1 VKNKSDTAG
10 KEGAVKKVRDF
21 LAEKVKKAPTTTG
34 IYLMKDGTDRLIY
47 VGKAKN
53 LRARVRSY
61 FGGTDTRPMIPF
73 LVPKIKDLQFIVTA
87 TEKEALILE
96 NNLIKKHRPRYN
108 VTLRDDKN
116 YFNIRIDMRE
126 DFPRFQLVRQVKR
139 DGARY
144 FGPYSSSNAV
154 KTTLHYLQQIFPLR
168 TCKDS
173 EFRSRQRPCIEFE
186 IRRCMAPCC
195 GKIGREEYKNLV
207 RESILFIEGRR
218 GRLITELGKRMKEV
232 SGRLDF
238 EEAARIRDRIHA
250 IETTLEKQTATAMS
264 FKDQDIFGV
273 YSDDHRV
280 QVSMLHVRQGK
291 IIGQRNL
298 APFKIRMGMTE
309 FLSSILKQYYSMDV
323 SIPQEIIIPRQIE
336 DREVIEEWLTER
348 RGKRAVIIVPK
359 RGKNVELLDLAGS
372 NAKNVYQT
380 EASLRADTE
389 KLLEVLREQ
398 LKLKNTPVRIE
409 CFDISNIGGQYAVGS
424 MVSFYGGTSDKSS
437 YRRFKI
443 RTLEGADDYGMM
455 YEVLTRRYGKKEN
468 LPDLIVVDGGKGQL
482 GVALSVLKEL
492 EIDTVDAIG
501 LAKADQQIEGINR
514 PLIEKERDRVYL
526 PKRKNPVYLAA
537 YQEALFL
544 LQRVR
549 DEAHRF
555 AISYYRKVKEKSDFR
570 SELDGIPGIGA
581 VRKRELLTHFQ
592 DVEKI
597 KGATV
602 EELERV
608 AGIGKDAARK
618 IYDYFHGGESDES
631 L

>member
-1 VKNKSDTAG
+1 MKEKGDTAG
-10 KEGAVKKVRDF
+10 KEAAVKKAKDL
-21 LAEKVKKAPTTTG
+21 LAEKVKQAPTTTG
-34 IYLMKDGTDRLIY
+34 VYLMKDGTDRLIY

-61 FGGTDTRPMIPF
+61 FGGTDGRPMIPF

-116 YFNIRIDMRE
+116 YFNIRIDLRE

-144 FGPYSSSNAV
+144 FGPYSSSHAV
-154 KTTLHYLQQIFPLR
+154 KQTLHYLQQIVPLR

-173 EFRSRQRPCIEFE
+173 DFRSRQRPCIEFE
-186 IRRCMAPCC
+186 IKRCMAPCC
-195 GKIGREEYKNLV
+195 GKIGRDEYKKLV
-207 RESILFIEGRR
+207 HESILFIEGRR
-218 GRLITELGKRMKEV
+218 GRLITELGKSMAGASE
-232 SGRLDF
+232 RLAF
-238 EEAARIRDRIHA
+238 EEAARIRDRIYA

-264 FKDQDIFGV
+264 FKDQDIFGL

-298 APFKIRMGMTE
+298 SPFIIRMGMAE

-323 SIPQEIIIPRQIE
+323 TIPQEIIIPEDIE
-336 DREVIEEWLTER
+336 DRAVIEEWLAER
-348 RGKRAVIIVPK
+348 RGKKAVIVVPK
-359 RGKNVELLDLAGS
+359 RGKSVELLNLAGT

-380 EASLRADTE
+380 ESSLRADTE
-389 KLLEVLREQ
+389 KLLEVLQEQ
-398 LKLKNTPVRIE
+398 LKLRNTPMRIE

-424 MVSFYGGTSDKSS
+424 MVSFYGGTPDKSA

-482 GVALSVLKEL
+482 SVALTVLKEL
-492 EIDTVDAIG
+492 EINTVDAIG
-501 LAKADQQIEGINR
+501 LAKADQQVEGIRR

-555 AISYYRKVKEKSDFR
+555 AVSYYRKVKEKADFR

-581 VRKRELLTHFQ
+581 VRKKELLTHFQ
-592 DVEKI
+592 GVDRI
-597 KGATV
+597 KEAT
-602 EELERV
+602 EGELTRV

-618 IYDYFHGGESDES
+618 IYDYFHGGE
-631 L
+631 